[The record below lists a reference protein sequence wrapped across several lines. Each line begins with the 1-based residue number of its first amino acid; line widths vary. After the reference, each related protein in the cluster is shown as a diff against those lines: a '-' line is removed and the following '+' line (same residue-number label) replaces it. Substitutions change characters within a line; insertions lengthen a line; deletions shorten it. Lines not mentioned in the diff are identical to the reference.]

1 MHMPR
6 PRYFVGVAF
15 LALVALIIGGII
27 QDYRQALPWQHQMA
41 ITVVTP
47 SFNQAEYLEA
57 TIRSVLLQNYPNLEY
72 LVVDGG
78 STDGS
83 VEIIRAYAPHL
94 GYWVSEPDRGQAH
107 AINKAFAR
115 ATGDVLCWLNS
126 DDTYQPGT
134 LHTVGSML
142 HDGSGVLAITGHC
155 LRVHVDS
162 RPPHVLRGAFRSRDD
177 LLRFWRRYSM
187 HQPSVFWRRELTDEV
202 GLLDESLDLI
212 LDFDYWARLSELTP
226 FVEVD
231 RVLSVATGHAAAKT
245 ADGYFTYH
253 RDLRRHARK
262 YWGSP
267 RSTRYWRLTVEMHYA
282 YWIRRLRNVTRR
294 LGR

>member
-1 MHMPR
+1 VDALGASDLPR
-6 PRYFVGVAF
+6 VSADREGWPWTSQAAGVPILPAGARWPR
-15 LALVALIIGGII
+15 
-27 QDYRQALPWQHQMA
+27 

-57 TIRSVLLQNYPNLEY
+57 TLRSVLLQNYPNLEY
-72 LVVDGG
+72 MVVDGE

-83 VEIIRAYAPHL
+83 LEIIRAYAPHL
-94 GYWVSEPDRGQAH
+94 DYWVSEPDRGQAH

-126 DDTYQPGT
+126 DDMYEPGT

-142 HDGSGVLAITGHC
+142 HDGSGVRAITGHC

-162 RPPHVLRGAFRSRDD
+162 RPPHLLRGAFRSRDD

-187 HQPSVFWRRELTDEV
+187 HQASVFWRRELTDEI

-212 LDFDYWARLSELTP
+212 LDFDYWARLSKLTP

-267 RSTRYWRLTVEMHYA
+267 LSTQYWRLTVEMHYA
-282 YWIRRLRNVTRR
+282 YWVRRLRNAARR

>member
-1 MHMPR
+1 MDALGAADLPIVSAGGNGWPWTSATPELPALAPGARWPR
-6 PRYFVGVAF
+6 
-15 LALVALIIGGII
+15 
-27 QDYRQALPWQHQMA
+27 

-47 SFNQAEYLEA
+47 SFNQGEFLEA

-72 LVVDGG
+72 FVIDGG
-78 STDGS
+78 STDASG
-83 VEIIRAYAPHL
+83 EIIRAYAPFL
-94 GYWVSEPDRGQAH
+94 RYWVSEPDRGQAH
-107 AINKAFAR
+107 AINKGFAR

-134 LHTVGSML
+134 LATVGSFL
-142 HDGSGVLAITGHC
+142 HDGSGIRAIVGHS
-155 LRVHVDS
+155 LRVDVGADS
-162 RPPHVLRGAFRSRDD
+162 ALLLRGEYRSRLD

-231 RVLSVATGHAAAKT
+231 QVLSCTTAHAAAKT
-245 ADGYFTYH
+245 ADGYLSYH
-253 RDLRRHARK
+253 RDLRRHAKR
-262 YWGSP
+262 YWGSRFSP
-267 RSTRYWRLTVEMHYA
+267 LYCRLTLEMHTS
-282 YWIRRLRNVTRR
+282 YWARRLRSTARHIR
-294 LGR
+294 A